1 MMKKII
7 YVAFITLFV
16 LSCNDN
22 PKKKKTYLPSSS
34 GPVNVISI
42 VIENELWDNE
52 VGESIRSVFA
62 APLVGLP
69 QEEPLFQMTQVPP
82 SAFKDK
88 ATWTRSILKVIK
100 GEGSNFELKENV
112 FAKPQSIFE
121 VTANSNEELI
131 KIIND
136 NADKMIDA
144 FNKEEIKERQYQFR
158 KSLLND
164 VKMEENFGISI
175 NIPNMFR
182 MARETEDFYWI
193 RRSLK
198 GYKTM
203 DLMIYEVPL
212 DAISAGDSTVTDIV
226 NIRNQIIASNDMGED
241 GMTMKVEEAYTPA
254 LFETIIDNK
263 KTYETKGIWVIRD
276 DGALMS
282 GPFINYAIEDKIN
295 KRFLI
300 VDGYVYAPR
309 LAKRSLVFDL
319 EAIIKSIK
327 IK

>member
-1 MMKKII
+1 MKEIL
-7 YVAFITLFV
+7 ATTFLLLTLF
-16 LSCNDN
+16 SCNEKS
-22 PKKKKTYLPSSS
+22 KKNKVYLPTST

-42 VIENELWDNE
+42 VIENDLWENE
-52 VGESIRSVFA
+52 VGESIRTIFA

-69 QEEPLFQMTQVPP
+69 QDEPLFQMTQIPP
-82 SAFKDK
+82 TAFKDK
-88 ATWTRSILKVIK
+88 ATKTRSVLKVTR
-100 GEGSNFELKENV
+100 GEQVSVELKENA
-112 FAKPQSIFE
+112 FAKPQSMFE
-121 VTANSNEELI
+121 ITANSNDTLI
-131 KIIND
+131 QMIKE
-136 NADKMIDA
+136 NADKMVDV
-144 FNKEEIKERQYQFR
+144 FNKEEIKERQYQIK

-164 VKMEENFGISI
+164 FKMEENFGISI
-175 NIPNMFR
+175 NIPSMFR
-182 MARETEDFYWI
+182 MGKETENFYWI
-193 RRSLK
+193 RRDLK
-198 GYKTM
+198 AYKTM

-212 DAISAGDSTVTDIV
+212 DAVRPGDSAVIDIV
-226 NIRNQIIASNDMGED
+226 KIRNKVIAENDLGED
-241 GMTMKVEEAYTPA
+241 GMIMKVEESYTPA

-263 KTYETKGIWVIRD
+263 KAYETRGIWIIRD